1 MLANDMKRGQT
12 GTLNNGWKFEIY
24 DNKRGIIRMA
34 KVFGFETEI
43 GSIYIDDIKTLG
55 QYPNEEKIEFSPRQR
70 KQIHARNT
78 AMDAFLL

>member
-12 GTLNNGWKFEIY
+12 GTLKNGWKFEIY

-34 KVFGFETEI
+34 KVFGFATEI

-55 QYPNEEKIEFSPRQR
+55 QYPNEFPIEFSPRQR
-70 KQIHARNT
+70 KQIKTKNQ